1 MTLKIIRKP
10 IAVNKNTGQEITGSE
25 EVKFF
30 GQISI
35 KTFFVIIGKKFT
47 LDCYTRRQHLC
58 VSGPPI
64 PRNPSEEESSLR
76 LFIGPED
83 ALEEL
88 AVHECEYFPFNPHKD
103 VTISSKDYHFNFP
116 AKFMPIILPL
126 ELKEQT
132 INENFATCNNQG
144 IIVFNNPDMS
154 KPQNKAQPEPL
165 QINHYRDL
173 QKFKNRDRW

>member
-1 MTLKIIRKP
+1 MLQIIDKP
-10 IAVNKNTGQEITGSE
+10 TVVKKETGQEINGSE
-25 EVKFF
+25 EVKFS
-30 GQISI
+30 GQIDI
-35 KTFFVIIGKKFT
+35 KTFFVLIGKKFT
-47 LDCYTRRQHLC
+47 LHCYTSRQRLTIG
-58 VSGPPI
+58 GPPI
-64 PRNPSEEESSLR
+64 PRDPGSVKHLMR
-76 LFIGPED
+76 LYIGPKD
-83 ALEEL
+83 ALQEV
-88 AVHECEYFPFNPHKD
+88 AVHECEYYPFNPHKD
-103 VTISSKDYHFNFP
+103 VIVSSKDYSFNFP